1 MVYVENGEVHKGVK
15 TTSEGGRITV
25 NLSSFRSRISPD
37 PGSEFPAEAGRYHLV
52 VSHACPWAHRTVII
66 RALKGLTDII
76 SLGVVYP
83 GISQEEDLGWRFAT
97 SGPEEEEF
105 PECTP
110 DTILGAKYLH
120 EYYTAADSNYSGKV
134 TVPVLWDKKKRTIVN
149 NESADIIEMLNSE
162 FSGVVEGASTD
173 FYPNDFK
180 KEIDEMSDVAYKVN
194 TGVYKS
200 GFATSQEAYEA
211 ACTEVFATLDRLE
224 ATLAGS
230 RYLFD
235 TTKSAAPPAKGGP
248 GWRTADPTLADWRLF
263 TSLIR
268 FDAVYYGL
276 FKCNLRHLRD
286 YPNLQAYMT
295 DLYTIPGV
303 AATVHFDHIK
313 ASYYRGLREA
323 NPKGIVPRGDT
334 PFVPVVPQP
343 RRWLGLPEAKDAAAG
358 GGHAGEHHAGGGKD
372 EAHRLKG
379 EFVRPT
385 SGFRKWIT
393 EDGSS
398 GFKAEAGRY
407 HLYLANNC
415 PWCHRVHLTW
425 AILGLQNVISRDV
438 VWYRRDPEN
447 GWQFNPEEP
456 GCTPDTANGGI
467 KYIVELYKRVDSKE
481 RSVPILW
488 DKQTGMI
495 ISNESADIIRMLA
508 QGFRGLQR
516 GGAPDLAPGGQVADI
531 DAINKW
537 VYEDVNNGA
546 YKASFATTQPAYD
559 AAFANFFAALDRLE
573 LILSTRKWLL
583 GDAPTEADV
592 RLFPTIFRFDHV
604 YFVRFQLNKAMI
616 VESYPHLQRW
626 MLDFYELPGVK
637 EASNIDHCKKGYFGR
652 SGNNLVPI
660 GPKFSYQFEQ

>member
-1 MVYVENGEVHKGVK
+1 MVYVENGEVFKGVR
-15 TTSEGGRITV
+15 SAPEGGRITA
-25 NLSSFRSRISPD
+25 NLGSFVSRISSD
-37 PGSEFPAEAGRYHLV
+37 PNSEFPAEAGRYHLV
-52 VSHACPWAHRTVII
+52 VSYACPYAHRALIV
-66 RALKGLTDII
+66 RALKGLDSVI
-76 SLGVVYP
+76 SLGVAYP
-83 GISQEEDLGWRFAT
+83 GINPEEDLGWRFVT
-97 SGPEEEEF
+97 SEEAEEF
-105 PECTP
+105 PECHP
-110 DTILGAKYLH
+110 DTVLGAKHLH
-120 EYYTAADSNYSGKV
+120 EYYVAADSKYSGKV
-134 TVPVLWDKKKRTIVN
+134 TVPVLWDKKKKTIVN

-162 FSGVVEGASTD
+162 FASLVEGVSTD
-173 FYPNDFK
+173 FYPGDLR
-180 KEIDEMSDVAYKVN
+180 KEIDGMSELAYKINV
-194 TGVYKS
+194 GVYKC
-200 GFATSQEAYEA
+200 GFATSQDAYEA
-211 ACTEVFATLDRLE
+211 ACKEVFATLDRFE
-224 ATLAGS
+224 AVLQDS
-230 RYLFD
+230 RYLVD
-235 TTKSAAPPAKGGP
+235 TTKSGAPPSKGGP
-248 GWRTADPTLADWRLF
+248 GWRTAEPTLADWRLF
-263 TSLIR
+263 PSLIR

-303 AATVHFDHIK
+303 AATVRFDHIK
-313 ASYYRGLREA
+313 AAYYRGLREL
-323 NPKGIVPRGDT
+323 NPKGVVPRGDVPFT
-334 PFVPVVPQP
+334 PAVPQP
-343 RRWLGLPEAKDAAAG
+343 RRWLGLPEAQEATHGSHAED
-358 GGHAGEHHAGGGKD
+358 HAGHGKD
-372 EAHRLKG
+372 DSHRLKG

-393 EDGSS
+393 ADGSS

-425 AILGLQNVISRDV
+425 AILGLQSVISRDV

-447 GWQFNPEEP
+447 GWQFNPGEP

-467 KYIVELYKRVDSKE
+467 KFIVDLYKRVGSKE

-488 DKQTGMI
+488 DKQTGAI

-508 QGFRGLQR
+508 QGFAALAAP
-516 GGAPDLAPGGQVADI
+516 GAPDLAPDGLLADI

-573 LILSTRKWLL
+573 LRLSTRKWLF

-616 VESYPHLQRW
+616 VELYPHLQRW

-652 SGNNLVPI
+652 SGNNIVPL
-660 GPKFSYQFEQ
+660 GPQLSYHFDQ